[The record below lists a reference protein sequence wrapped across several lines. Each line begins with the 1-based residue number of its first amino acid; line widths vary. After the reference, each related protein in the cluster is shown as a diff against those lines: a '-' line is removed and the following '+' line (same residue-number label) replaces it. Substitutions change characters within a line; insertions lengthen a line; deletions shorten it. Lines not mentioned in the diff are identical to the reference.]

1 MNILQPSNLNKRAA
15 WLLSGATAFV
25 YLYGLGRLPFLGPDE
40 PRYAQVGREMYE
52 RGDWVTP
59 TLGGFTWFEKPSL
72 LYWLEIISYKLFGV
86 SEGAARLGPAL
97 CGLATVALM
106 AFVAGQRSKVSSQ
119 EATPSFL
126 SRSLTP
132 PLPHSAT
139 FWTAL
144 VMATSL
150 GLLAFARAASFD
162 IVLTA
167 TVTLALACFWGAETA
182 QTDRARRGWQ
192 AGWWVGL
199 GLATLAKGLAGL
211 TLPGGIIFVYFILQ
225 REWPAR
231 YWWRSIL
238 WGVPLM
244 LATAALW
251 YGPVIK
257 RNGWAFVDEFF
268 IQHHFARYTSNKYK
282 HPGPFWYYLPVMAG
296 LALPWTPFL
305 IAALKDT
312 LPFPPLKT
320 KNSPRKTHLALAWLI
335 FPVLFF
341 SLSGS
346 KLPGYVLPALPGA
359 AWLAGDWL
367 ARWQNGETDATWPV
381 RLTGGLFLV
390 FAVGIVGYAKVTGL
404 LAFSCA
410 LAAALPLTA
419 AGVWAI
425 TGQRLSVL
433 ALAAATLF
441 AFAWPLHCDLS
452 RIIQK
457 ETINTLIQQADAR
470 GYGAAKVY
478 HLHAIEH
485 GSWFYANNRVVCDA
499 QGEPLKFEGATQLR
513 DAIKQHGGPVLAF
526 IPLEYLRQ
534 LTENSELNA
543 EVIGDNGWIA
553 LVAARLR

>member
-1 MNILQPSNLNKRAA
+1 MNILQTSNLNKRAA
-15 WLLSGATAFV
+15 WLLGGVAAFV

-59 TLGGFTWFEKPSL
+59 TLGGFTWFEKPAL
-72 LYWLEIISYKLFGV
+72 LYWLEILSYKLFGV

-97 CGLATVALM
+97 CGLATVALL
-106 AFVAGQRSKVSSQ
+106 AFVASQKSKVASQ
-119 EATPSFL
+119 EASLSFL
-126 SRSLTP
+126 PHSPTP
-132 PLPHSAT
+132 PLPHS
-139 FWTAL
+139 FWTGL
-144 VMATSL
+144 VTATSL

-182 QTDRARRGWQ
+182 QTDKARRGWQ

-211 TLPGGIIFVYFILQ
+211 ILPGGIVFVYFILQ
-225 REWPAR
+225 RELPAKH
-231 YWWRSIL
+231 WWRSIL
-238 WGVPLM
+238 WGVPLL

-296 LALPWTPFL
+296 LTLPWTPFL
-305 IAALKDT
+305 VAALLDFIRK
-312 LPFPPLKT
+312 PRPANPQPPT
-320 KNSPRKTHLALAWLI
+320 PNPLALAWLI

-341 SLSGS
+341 SFSGS
-346 KLPGYVLPALPGA
+346 KLPGYILPALPGA

-367 ARWQNGETDATWPV
+367 ARWQRGETNAAWPV
-381 RLTGGLFLV
+381 RVTGVLFIV
-390 FAVGIVGYAKVTGL
+390 FAVGIVGYAKFTGL
-404 LAFSCA
+404 LAVWCA
-410 LAAALPLTA
+410 VAAALPLAA
-419 AGVWAI
+419 AGLWAL

-433 ALAAATLF
+433 ALAGATLF

-452 RIIQK
+452 RIIRK
-457 ETINTLIQQADAR
+457 ESVKTLLQQADAH
-470 GYGAAKVY
+470 GYGAATVY

-485 GSWFYANNRVVCDA
+485 GSWFYANGRVACDA
-499 QGEPLKFEGATQLR
+499 QGEPLKFEGAAQLR
-513 DAIKQHGGPVLAF
+513 QALKQNGGPALAF
-526 IPLEYLRQ
+526 IPVEYLRQ
-534 LTENSELNA
+534 LTQNNELNA

-553 LVAARLR
+553 LVAVRLR

>member
-15 WLLSGATAFV
+15 WLLGGAAAFV

-72 LYWLEIISYKLFGV
+72 LYWLEIVSYKLFGV

-97 CGLATVALM
+97 CGLATAAVM
-106 AFVAGQRSKVSSQ
+106 AFVACRRSKVEGQRSDGR
-119 EATPSFL
+119 L
-126 SRSLTP
+126 
-132 PLPHSAT
+132 
-139 FWTAL
+139 WTLDFGLWTGL
-144 VMATSL
+144 VTATSL

-167 TVTLALACFWGAETA
+167 TVTLALACFWSAETA
-182 QTDRARRGWQ
+182 QTDRARTGWQ

-211 TLPGGIIFVYFILQ
+211 ILPGGIIFVYFVLR

-238 WGVPLM
+238 WGAPLM

-305 IAALKDT
+305 IAALKDS
-312 LPFPPLKT
+312 LRFPLLKT
-320 KNSPRKTHLALAWLI
+320 KNSPLKTH
-335 FPVLFF
+335 
-341 SLSGS
+341 
-346 KLPGYVLPALPGA
+346 
-359 AWLAGDWL
+359 
-367 ARWQNGETDATWPV
+367 
-381 RLTGGLFLV
+381 
-390 FAVGIVGYAKVTGL
+390 
-404 LAFSCA
+404 
-410 LAAALPLTA
+410 
-419 AGVWAI
+419 
-425 TGQRLSVL
+425 L

>member
-15 WLLSGATAFV
+15 WLLGGAAAFV

-72 LYWLEIISYKLFGV
+72 LYWLEIVSYKLFGV

-97 CGLATVALM
+97 CGLATAAVM
-106 AFVAGQRSKVSSQ
+106 AFVACRRSKVEGQRSDGR
-119 EATPSFL
+119 L
-126 SRSLTP
+126 
-132 PLPHSAT
+132 
-139 FWTAL
+139 WTLDFGLWTGL
-144 VMATSL
+144 VTATSL

-167 TVTLALACFWGAETA
+167 TVTLALACFWSAETA
-182 QTDRARRGWQ
+182 QTDRARTGWQ

-211 TLPGGIIFVYFILQ
+211 ILPGGIIFVYFILR

-238 WGVPLM
+238 WGAPLM

-305 IAALKDT
+305 IAALKDS
-312 LPFPPLKT
+312 LRFPPLKT
-320 KNSPRKTHLALAWLI
+320 KNSPLKTHLALAWLI

-346 KLPGYVLPALPGA
+346 KLPGYILPALPGA
-359 AWLAGDWL
+359 AWLAGGWL
-367 ARWQNGETDATWPV
+367 ASWQKGETNVTWPV
-381 RLTGGLFLV
+381 RLTGGLFLI
-390 FAVGIVGYAKVTGL
+390 FAAGIIGYAKITGL
-404 LAFSCA
+404 LEISCA
-410 LAAALPLTA
+410 LVAALPLAA
-419 AGVWAI
+419 AGMWAL